1 MYMYIYIYIHIHIH
15 IHIHIYVDLFG
26 YVFKSNLTYQKCIQ
40 MEELAKGKTSQ

>member
-1 MYMYIYIYIHIHIH
+1 MYMYIFIYIHID
-15 IHIHIYVDLFG
+15 IHIYVDLFG